1 MGFIPMVFI
10 TEFPAHA
17 LGPLED
23 AEALIYVKQSV
34 YRNAI
39 GVSKTME
46 TVSTVEGMLVQHGV
60 LFSTHVFG
68 YGAQASLTFIW
79 KSRMSL
85 TAVVGDILFASDASP
100 SFDVDLV
107 CADCQHHDQK
117 PDCVSI
123 RRLCLR
129 VQSVWRRMGY
139 HRWRLARLCD

>member
-10 TEFPAHA
+10 TELPAHV
-17 LGPLED
+17 LGPLKD
-23 AEALIYVKQSV
+23 AEALFNVKQSV

-46 TVSTVEGMLVQHGV
+46 TMSTVEGMLVQHGV

-68 YGAQASLTFIW
+68 YGAQASLTFNW
-79 KSRMSL
+79 KSWTSL
-85 TAVVGDILFASDASP
+85 TAVIGDILFASVASP
-100 SFDVDLV
+100 SFDGDLG

-129 VQSVWRRMGY
+129 AQSVWRRLGH